1 MRAII
6 CLSGL
11 IMIRLKLD
19 SETKTERQT
28 ERDEVLVEVN
38 ISRRG
43 YNDPYELGVG
53 LWDVESEKWRK
64 RRKLEERKARD
75 WKGEMKTEVT
85 RGQKWKNLSAKCSSS
100 PERERV

>member
-6 CLSGL
+6 CLPGL

-19 SETKTERQT
+19 SETKT

-43 YNDPYELGVG
+43 YNDRYELGVG

-64 RRKLEERKARD
+64 RRKLGER
-75 WKGEMKTEVT
+75 
-85 RGQKWKNLSAKCSSS
+85 
-100 PERERV
+100 